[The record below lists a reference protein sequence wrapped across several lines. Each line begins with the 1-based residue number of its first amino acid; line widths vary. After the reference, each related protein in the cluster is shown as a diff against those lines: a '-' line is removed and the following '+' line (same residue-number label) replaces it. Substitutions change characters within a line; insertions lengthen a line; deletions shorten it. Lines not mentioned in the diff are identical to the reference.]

1 MTRATSL
8 NSVIYVSNIKTE
20 LSSDKW
26 ISEMYK
32 IAQSS
37 GSDHPHFQA
46 LAFQTLES
54 PIHHI
59 NCNIVDKH

>member
-8 NSVIYVSNIKTE
+8 NTVIYVSTIQTE

-26 ISEMYK
+26 ISGMYK
-32 IAQSS
+32 IAQST

-46 LAFQTLES
+46 LAFQKLES

-59 NCNIVDKH
+59 NCNIVD

>member
-1 MTRATSL
+1 MF
-8 NSVIYVSNIKTE
+8 
-20 LSSDKW
+20 
-26 ISEMYK
+26 K

-37 GSDHPHFQA
+37 GSDHPHFRA
-46 LAFQTLES
+46 LAFQKLES

>member
-8 NSVIYVSNIKTE
+8 NTVIYVSTIQIE
-20 LSSDKW
+20 LSSDKR
-26 ISEMYK
+26 INEMFK
-32 IAQSS
+32 TAQSS

>member
-8 NSVIYVSNIKTE
+8 NTVIYVSTIQTE
-20 LSSDKW
+20 LSSDNW
-26 ISEMYK
+26 INEMFK

-46 LAFQTLES
+46 LGFQKLES